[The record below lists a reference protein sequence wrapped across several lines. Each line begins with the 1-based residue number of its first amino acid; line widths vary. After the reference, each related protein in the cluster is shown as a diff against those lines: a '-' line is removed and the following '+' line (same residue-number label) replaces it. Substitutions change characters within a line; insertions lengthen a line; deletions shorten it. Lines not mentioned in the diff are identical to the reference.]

1 VKSNAAEQLEQP
13 QRAARASVPDELRP
27 FVEAY
32 ARAVY
37 NAILASQRHP
47 SNALHA
53 PQPTEQQPK

>member
-1 VKSNAAEQLEQP
+1 MTSAAKVLEQP
-13 QRAARASVPDELRP
+13 PRAPREPVPDELRP

-47 SNALHA
+47 SNAQLHA